1 MRRLSRGERQMPLPA
16 CPAESNL
23 VAASTRALLLRNLT
37 HHVKHLSRN
46 LE

>member
-1 MRRLSRGERQMPLPA
+1 MRRLSRGEGQMPLPA
-16 CPAESNL
+16 FPAESNL
-23 VAASTRALLLRNLT
+23 VAASTRALLLRHLT

>member
-1 MRRLSRGERQMPLPA
+1 MRRLSRGGQMPLPPF
-16 CPAESNL
+16 PAESNL
-23 VAASTRALLLRNLT
+23 IGASTRALLLRNLT